1 MKTHQIIVCV
11 HRSVINNKG
20 AYELDDL
27 VEIELNREQL
37 LSFAAAAARKV
48 FKAQNYRTTKL

>member
-1 MKTHQIIVCV
+1 MKTHQIIACV

-27 VEIELNREQL
+27 VEITLNREQFVSL
-37 LSFAAAAARKV
+37 AAAAAQKI
-48 FKAQNYRTTKL
+48 FAM